1 MVSVQKNQGFQLNNN
16 IMIYICDY
24 IHPYLRYVVLKN
36 ESNLLP
42 APKVPIELLI
52 SWNNSAVLDEFK
64 NVLLN
69 YNFRTTLATKVARY
83 GNYSTI
89 KWFQSKDITI
99 NESLLLPM
107 LASRGDV
114 ELFSRISEEMSPIK
128 ATFESAFV
136 GAAQFGHLNIL
147 QWAQSKTIL
156 QFGKPI
162 CIAFL
167 EAASQFGRMDILEWY
182 YRAGHMDIGLKWID
196 NWAGI
201 GYLHHVFDAAV
212 YGNKFQILLWIKSF
226 MSQSVLQMIISRRT
240 QFCPVGLAASYGN
253 LSMLTWFIEQGR
265 PYNKLQ
271 VITAAAS
278 GGNLDILQY
287 CIGLLDNGLD
297 IAELRTNSDV
307 CIKAAEHGHLELLQ
321 WAKSKG
327 CYWPAASM
335 FPAAAKFGNDDINEW
350 LLKLQCPFEEER
362 SFMNACKRGYFE
374 FVKFARANGSKV
386 WNTGINFCIQDQA
399 ALRGDLG
406 TILWARE
413 QCVQADDNWL
423 LEALITTATSR
434 GHIHILEW
442 LRNEYLKRPL
452 QRCFISDCNKT
463 VLQTAAENGHLHILD
478 WGLSNGLKCDWNL
491 ISVSFFRAVNKAY
504 FPVLIWF
511 QTNFPQII
519 SSFSAPIQYAARK
532 ENIEVFKWLRYVA
545 CHPDTYADAIKGSP
559 DIEIWAIRNGCTN
572 NVVG

>member
-1 MVSVQKNQGFQLNNN
+1 VADEN
-16 IMIYICDY
+16 I
-24 IHPYLRYVVLKN
+24 
-36 ESNLLP
+36 E
-42 APKVPIELLI
+42 
-52 SWNNSAVLDEFK
+52 
-64 NVLLN
+64 
-69 YNFRTTLATKVARY
+69 
-83 GNYSTI
+83 
-89 KWFQSKDITI
+89 
-99 NESLLLPM
+99 
-107 LASRGDV
+107 
-114 ELFSRISEEMSPIK
+114 IK
-128 ATFESAFV
+128 A
-136 GAAQFGHLNIL
+136 
-147 QWAQSKTIL
+147 SKHH
-156 QFGKPI
+156 
-162 CIAFL
+162 L
-167 EAASQFGRMDILEWY
+167 EANKGSAIKEESKEDSNGQHSRV
-182 YRAGHMDIGLKWID
+182 R
-196 NWAGI
+196 
-201 GYLHHVFDAAV
+201 YLF
-212 YGNKFQILLWIKSF
+212 
-226 MSQSVLQMIISRRT
+226 
-240 QFCPVGLAASYGN
+240 
-253 LSMLTWFIEQGR
+253 E
-265 PYNKLQ
+265 
-271 VITAAAS
+271 
-278 GGNLDILQY
+278 
-287 CIGLLDNGLD
+287 
-297 IAELRTNSDV
+297 
-307 CIKAAEHGHLELLQ
+307 
-321 WAKSKG
+321 
-327 CYWPAASM
+327 
-335 FPAAAKFGNDDINEW
+335 NDDINQW

-504 FPVLIWF
+504 FPVWIWF
-511 QTNFPQII
+511 QANFPHII
-519 SSFSAPIQYAARK
+519 SSFSASIQYAARK

>member
-1 MVSVQKNQGFQLNNN
+1 M
-16 IMIYICDY
+16 
-24 IHPYLRYVVLKN
+24 
-36 ESNLLP
+36 LP

-265 PYNKLQ
+265 PYNKLK

-287 CIGLLDNGLD
+287 CIGLLDNGQD
-297 IAELRTNSDV
+297 ITELRTNSDV

-335 FPAAAKFGNDDINEW
+335 FPAAAKFENDDINQW

-362 SFMNACKRGYFE
+362 SFMNACKRGYLG
-374 FVKFARANGSKV
+374 FVKFATANGSKV
-386 WNTGINFCIQDQA
+386 WNTGLNFCIQDQA
-399 ALRGDLG
+399 A
-406 TILWARE
+406 
-413 QCVQADDNWL
+413 
-423 LEALITTATSR
+423 
-434 GHIHILEW
+434 
-442 LRNEYLKRPL
+442 
-452 QRCFISDCNKT
+452 
-463 VLQTAAENGHLHILD
+463 
-478 WGLSNGLKCDWNL
+478 
-491 ISVSFFRAVNKAY
+491 
-504 FPVLIWF
+504 
-511 QTNFPQII
+511 
-519 SSFSAPIQYAARK
+519 
-532 ENIEVFKWLRYVA
+532 
-545 CHPDTYADAIKGSP
+545 
-559 DIEIWAIRNGCTN
+559 
-572 NVVG
+572 